1 MPCVRVSCADIRV
14 LGDWGADYPYGQT
27 SPPSKPV
34 VTLFPNGD
42 YPTGEIMDY
51 HQDLYAASRLCAA
64 CAV

>member
-1 MPCVRVSCADIRV
+1 V

-34 VTLFPNGD
+34 ITLFPNGD

-51 HQDLYAASRLCAA
+51 HHDLYGILCAFVL
-64 CAV
+64 CVCVCVV

>member
-1 MPCVRVSCADIRV
+1 MRADIRV

-51 HQDLYAASRLCAA
+51 HQDLYAACPSLSLARALLLR
-64 CAV
+64 